1 MEYYNTLDFAQQQ
14 DQQDP
19 LKGFRDKFHFPT
31 KLHEQVIY
39 FCGNSLGLQPKT
51 IQARVD
57 QELKMWQDFAVEGH
71 FLGAHPWMDYHKAL
85 KKPMTGIFGAQAHEL
100 TVMNSLTVNLHLMMA
115 TFYRPTST
123 RYKIVMEAGAFPSDQ
138 YAMES
143 QAKIHG
149 FDYEDAVVEIAP
161 REGEHTLQTDDI
173 IQKIKELGDSVALV
187 MFSGVNYYT
196 GQVFDMAAITK
207 AGHEVGAYV
216 GFDLAHA
223 AGNVALH
230 LHDWEVDFAVWCSYK
245 YLNSSPGGVSG
256 VFIHEKNASNTSLP
270 RLAGWWGHNEGQRFL
285 MERGF
290 NAMPTVDGWQLSNA
304 QVLLQAAH
312 LASLEIFAEAGMPH
326 LIQKSK
332 KLTGYLEFVIE
343 EACKKSNYP
352 IEIITPKAS
361 RGCQLSLLT
370 AKDGKNLFEYLHK
383 NGVIG
388 DWREPNS
395 IRIAPVPL
403 YNSFE
408 DVYRFGQILQEAIQ
422 QIAMPPAK
430 H

>member
-1 MEYYNTLDFAQQQ
+1 MEYYNTLDFARQQ

-19 LKGFRDKFHFPT
+19 LQSFRDKFHFPT
-31 KLHEQVIY
+31 KLHKQVIY

-51 IQARVD
+51 IQARLD
-57 QELKMWQDFAVEGH
+57 KELKMWQDFAVEGH
-71 FLGAHPWMDYHKAL
+71 FLGDHPWMDYHKAL

-115 TFYRPTST
+115 TFYRPTPS

-161 REGEHTLQTDDI
+161 REGEYTLRTEDI

-196 GQVFDMAAITK
+196 GQVFDMEEITK
-207 AGHEVGAYV
+207 AGHEAGAYV

-223 AGNVALH
+223 AGNVSLR
-230 LHDWEVDFAVWCSYK
+230 LHDWEIDFAVWCSYK

-290 NAMPTVDGWQLSNA
+290 SAIPTVDGWQLSNA

-312 LASLEIFAEAGMPH
+312 LASLEIFAEAGMPK

-332 KLTGYLEFVIE
+332 KLTDYLEFVIE

-352 IEIITPKAS
+352 IEIITPKAP
-361 RGCQLSLLT
+361 RGCQLSLLM
-370 AKDGKNLFEYLHK
+370 AKDGKKLFEHLHK
-383 NGVIG
+383 KGVIG

-403 YNSFE
+403 YNSFV
-408 DVYRFGQILQEAIQ
+408 DIYRFGQILQEAIQ
-422 QIAMPPAK
+422 QLEISPARN
-430 H
+430 